1 MALVTAQPPPPVAL
15 APLLRGL
22 LSVSKLSLG
31 SGTAKSQRS
40 GRCLPHPFPQ
50 RQPALGGRKE
60 RGQRNNNPRVQV
72 PQGPPAKEK
81 RHSVRGR
88 NGAFNVQT
96 QPVYHFPGKNQTS
109 VEFPHTLTVLSGFSW
124 TREGNG
130 LQRKPRNIRIS
141 IPHSTHTKE
150 IVTTRPTRGLWW
162 PSWCTMVHWLCQPAK
177 MVAITAPN
185 GQRKTL

>member
-1 MALVTAQPPPPVAL
+1 MCLGSGGGEMALVTAQPPPPVAL

-72 PQGPPAKEK
+72 PQSPPAKEK

-109 VEFPHTLTVLSGFSW
+109 VEFPHTLTVLLVSPGPEGEMGSRENQGIFS
-124 TREGNG
+124 
-130 LQRKPRNIRIS
+130 S
-141 IPHSTHTKE
+141 
-150 IVTTRPTRGLWW
+150 
-162 PSWCTMVHWLCQPAK
+162 PSLTQLTPK
-177 MVAITAPN
+177 
-185 GQRKTL
+185 R